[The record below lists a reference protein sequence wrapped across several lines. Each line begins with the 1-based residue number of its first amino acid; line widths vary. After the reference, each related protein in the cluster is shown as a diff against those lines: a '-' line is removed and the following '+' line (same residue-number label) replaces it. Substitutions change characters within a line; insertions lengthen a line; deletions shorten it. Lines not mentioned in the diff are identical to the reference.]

1 MDSEDDMTRRISNI
15 KPKNLMCKNILE
27 QTKELCYQHSAVY
40 KDFDSIFSRIM
51 TKILN
56 WELID
61 DNDLALAGQ
70 SLKVMAVSK

>member
-1 MDSEDDMTRRISNI
+1 MSRRINI

-51 TKILN
+51 TKIIN

-61 DNDLALAGQ
+61 DNDLALAG
-70 SLKVMAVSK
+70 